1 MNCKTCPNCLREKVP
16 IKLKVCNCGHIF
28 YKKSHRQPPRYH
40 SIPVANY
47 KHVTSEV
54 VTDSE
59 PVPHIIQSQPVITKS
74 VPSNMQATKNTVT
87 DSDPVP
93 PIVQSQP
100 VITKSVPSNLQA
112 TKDTVTD
119 SDPVPPIVQS
129 QPVITKSVPSNLQAT
144 KDTVTDSDPVPPIIH
159 TVITKS
165 VPSNVWVAEDT
176 VTNSGSVPVIIQ
188 SQPALSKSD
197 SSQKWE
203 KLKHTVNARRKEKYR
218 LNSLLAKARAYK
230 LYHKNP
236 ELSKIRK
243 WLAYKFNPSPVKERV
258 KKSYKLNPSPVKAHK
273 REAYRLNPSPV
284 KAHKREV
291 YRLNPSPIKERAKQ
305 CYNLNPSPVKAHKRE
320 AYRLNPSP
328 VKARK
333 REMYKANP
341 SPIKERSRLAYHINP
356 TSAKV
361 RSKAAYHKDGEGIKY
376 KSRQSY
382 KFLRQNLLDR
392 RSLQKLLACA
402 VSKKYK
408 KLRQHLPDNFSK
420 YASNVIR
427 NITRRKI
434 SSSDIEV
441 EHLVKTCMHFKEMNC
456 KRFVSAFKKLKL
468 SVLATLSKLLDTT
481 DDPYEILFGPSMHT
495 TSSES
500 FFPTSTYHEAALD
513 EDGNVDVTKF
523 PTIDNGKKQKDWACA
538 PGLCKLDDKPEI
550 TKTVCKIYNSIGECD
565 PIEARH
571 YIQHMDD
578 CDQPEPHDPSLAG
591 HNKLCHLDTDACKYK
606 LLYLR
611 RLAPHF
617 PNVRQ
622 LVNMIYTVKSTD
634 KQMCRI
640 DQALQTGNVEIL
652 QQISTEQK
660 SAYQGS
666 NDKSINSID
675 ETKVLEAFMNAFVA
689 FKSRCLECAEFPCMS
704 CNKLCFKHECVL
716 LEWCRLP
723 ITGNAWNLLLE
734 YLDRHP
740 VPDDSLSTGYICK
753 FCIEKF
759 RNDTIPS
766 RCVLNG
772 LSFENVP
779 TEILQLNQHERVL
792 IQRAKAFQVVTK
804 MHTVAGKRLPPSH
817 KVSKVKGST
826 FHLPLPL
833 NETLK
838 RLPSPEEPLPPNGE
852 LYALLRSI
860 PTEKNNL
867 ARFSKC

>member
-1 MNCKTCPNCLREKVP
+1 MIHLEQWRATIGSFAGGKTSIHIPATFRDVRTRTMVTTPRSWYGITIGVLLLCSYSIITLVLLLSGDVELNPGPVNCKTCPICLCEKP

-28 YKKSHRQPPRYH
+28 YKKSHRQSPRYH

-59 PVPHIIQSQPVITKS
+59 PVPQSVPSNMQATKNTVTDSDPLPPIVQSQPVITKS
-74 VPSNMQATKNTVT
+74 VPSNMQATKDAVT
-87 DSDPVP
+87 DSDPLP
-93 PIVQSQP
+93 PIIQSQP
-100 VITKSVPSNLQA
+100 VITKSVPSNVSVVE
-112 TKDTVTD
+112 DTETNSD
-119 SDPVPPIVQS
+119 SVPP
-129 QPVITKSVPSNLQAT
+129 
-144 KDTVTDSDPVPPIIH
+144 
-159 TVITKS
+159 
-165 VPSNVWVAEDT
+165 
-176 VTNSGSVPVIIQ
+176 IIQ
-188 SQPALSKSD
+188 SQPALSKSG
-197 SSQKWE
+197 SSHKWE

-218 LNSLLAKARAYK
+218 LNSVLAKARAYK

-243 WLAYKFNPSPVKERV
+243 RLAYKFNPSPVKERV
-258 KKSYKLNPSPVKAHK
+258 KRSYKLNPSPVKAHK

-291 YRLNPSPIKERAKQ
+291 YRLNPSPIKKRAKQCYNLNSSPVKAHKREVYRLNPSPIKERAKQ
-305 CYNLNPSPVKAHKRE
+305 CYNLNRSPVKAHKRE

-333 REMYKANP
+333 REMYKDNP

-382 KFLRQNLLDR
+382 KFLRQNILDR

-408 KLRQHLPDNFSK
+408 KLCQHLPDNFSK

-456 KRFVSAFKKLKL
+456 KRFISAFKKLKL
-468 SVLATLSKLLDTT
+468 SVLATLSKSLDTT
-481 DDPYEILFGPSMHT
+481 DDPYEILLGPSMHT

-523 PTIDNGKKQKDWACA
+523 PTVDVDVGKKQKNWTCA

-578 CDQPEPHDPSLAG
+578 CDQPESHDPSLAG
-591 HNKLCHLDTDACKYK
+591 HNKLCHLDTDACKSK

-611 RLAPHF
+611 RLA
-617 PNVRQ
+617 
-622 LVNMIYTVKSTD
+622 I
-634 KQMCRI
+634 
-640 DQALQTGNVEIL
+640 A
-652 QQISTEQK
+652 
-660 SAYQGS
+660 
-666 NDKSINSID
+666 
-675 ETKVLEAFMNAFVA
+675 TK
-689 FKSRCLECAEFPCMS
+689 
-704 CNKLCFKHECVL
+704 
-716 LEWCRLP
+716 
-723 ITGNAWNLLLE
+723 
-734 YLDRHP
+734 
-740 VPDDSLSTGYICK
+740 
-753 FCIEKF
+753 
-759 RNDTIPS
+759 
-766 RCVLNG
+766 
-772 LSFENVP
+772 
-779 TEILQLNQHERVL
+779 
-792 IQRAKAFQVVTK
+792 
-804 MHTVAGKRLPPSH
+804 
-817 KVSKVKGST
+817 
-826 FHLPLPL
+826 
-833 NETLK
+833 
-838 RLPSPEEPLPPNGE
+838 
-852 LYALLRSI
+852 
-860 PTEKNNL
+860 
-867 ARFSKC
+867 

>member
-1 MNCKTCPNCLREKVP
+1 MIPTEQWRITIGSFAGGKTSIPATFRDVRTRTMVNTPRSWYGITFGGLYIFLCIYSLITLVLLLSGDVELNPGPVNCKTCPDCLCQKVP
-16 IKLKVCNCGHIF
+16 IKLKVCNCGYIF
-28 YKKSHRQPPRYH
+28 HKKSHRQPPRYH
-40 SIPVANY
+40 SIPVANC
-47 KHVTSEV
+47 KHVTLEV
-54 VTDSE
+54 VT
-59 PVPHIIQSQPVITKS
+59 
-74 VPSNMQATKNTVT
+74 N
-87 DSDPVP
+87 SDPVP

-100 VITKSVPSNLQA
+100 VITKPIPSKAQV

-119 SDPVPPIVQS
+119 SDPEPPIVQS
-129 QPVITKSVPSNLQAT
+129 QPIITKSVPLNAHIA
-144 KDTVTDSDPVPPIIH
+144 KGAVTDSDSVPP
-159 TVITKS
+159 
-165 VPSNVWVAEDT
+165 
-176 VTNSGSVPVIIQ
+176 IIQ
-188 SQPALSKSD
+188 SQPALSKSG

-203 KLKHTVNARRKEKYR
+203 KLKDTVNERRKKKYR
-218 LNSLLAKARAYK
+218 
-230 LYHKNP
+230 
-236 ELSKIRK
+236 
-243 WLAYKFNPSPVKERV
+243 FNPSPVKERV
-258 KKSYKLNPSPVKAHK
+258 KKS
-273 REAYRLNPSPV
+273 YRLNPSPV

-291 YRLNPSPIKERAKQ
+291 YRLNPSPVKAHKREVYRLNPSPVKERAKQ
-305 CYNLNPSPVKAHKRE
+305 CYNFNPSPVKAHKREVYRLNPSPVKKRVKQSYNLNPSPVKAHKRE
-320 AYRLNPSP
+320 
-328 VKARK
+328 
-333 REMYKANP
+333 MYKANP
-341 SPIKERSRLAYHINP
+341 SPKKEQSRLAYHINP

-361 RSKAAYHKDGEGIKY
+361 RSKAAYHKDGEGLKY
-376 KSRQSY
+376 KRRQSY
-382 KFLRQNLLDR
+382 KLLQQNLLDR
-392 RSLQKLLACA
+392 HSLQKLLACA

-427 NITRRKI
+427 TITRRKI

-456 KRFVSAFKKLKL
+456 KRFISAFKKLKL

-481 DDPYEILFGPSMHT
+481 DDPYEILLGPSMHT

-523 PTIDNGKKQKDWACA
+523 PSIDVDVGKKQKNWTCA

-578 CDQPEPHDPSLAG
+578 CDQPESHDPSLAG
-591 HNKLCHLDTDACKYK
+591 HNKLCHLDTDACKSK

-622 LVNMIYTVKSTD
+622 LVNMIYTVKRTD

-666 NDKSINSID
+666 NETSINSID
-675 ETKVLEAFMNAFVA
+675 ETKVLETFINAYVA
-689 FKSRCLECAEFPCMS
+689 FKNRCSECAEFPCMS

-716 LEWCRLP
+716 LERCRIP

-734 YLDRHP
+734 HLDKT
-740 VPDDSLSTGYICK
+740 SS
-753 FCIEKF
+753 
-759 RNDTIPS
+759 
-766 RCVLNG
+766 
-772 LSFENVP
+772 
-779 TEILQLNQHERVL
+779 
-792 IQRAKAFQVVTK
+792 
-804 MHTVAGKRLPPSH
+804 
-817 KVSKVKGST
+817 
-826 FHLPLPL
+826 
-833 NETLK
+833 
-838 RLPSPEEPLPPNGE
+838 
-852 LYALLRSI
+852 
-860 PTEKNNL
+860 
-867 ARFSKC
+867 AR